1 MQLGFIGLGK
11 MGGPMSGRL
20 IDAGHELTVL
30 DVSHQ
35 AMDALVAKGAKA
47 AKTPKEVADAADIV
61 FTSLPTPPIVKNTA
75 LGDDGFIHGSR
86 AKLLVDVSTTGP
98 STATEVAEALAKAGK
113 QWVDCP
119 VSGGIK
125 GATNGTLALM
135 VSCPNADFKTIEPVI
150 ANFGKVFHV
159 GEKAGLGQVVKLA
172 NNMLA
177 AAAIVLTS
185 EAMAM
190 GVKAGI
196 DANVMLDIINISTGR
211 NSASQDKFPKSVLP
225 GTFDFGFATG
235 LSYKDVRMCVD
246 ESEALGVPMVG
257 GSLVRQ
263 ILAITQSKYGADSD
277 FTSIAKL
284 IEDWSGVEIRG

>member
-30 DVSHQ
+30 DVSQQ

-98 STATEVAEALAKAGK
+98 STATEVAEALAKVGK

-177 AAAIVLTS
+177 AAAKGELDGAFGAQIALRKGMLIAAAVLQVCLTTAS
-185 EAMAM
+185 
-190 GVKAGI
+190 VP
-196 DANVMLDIINISTGR
+196 ISGMFHSIL
-211 NSASQDKFPKSVLP
+211 SA
-225 GTFDFGFATG
+225 
-235 LSYKDVRMCVD
+235 
-246 ESEALGVPMVG
+246 
-257 GSLVRQ
+257 
-263 ILAITQSKYGADSD
+263 
-277 FTSIAKL
+277 
-284 IEDWSGVEIRG
+284 RGCE